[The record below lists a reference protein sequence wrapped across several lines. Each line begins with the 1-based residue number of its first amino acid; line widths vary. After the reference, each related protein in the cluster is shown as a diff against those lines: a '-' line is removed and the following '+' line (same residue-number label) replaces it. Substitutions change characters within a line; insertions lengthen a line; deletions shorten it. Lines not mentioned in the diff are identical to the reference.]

1 MTYTR
6 GSDEEYD
13 RWANLTGDSGWEW
26 KNLAP
31 YYFKVHNKP
40 WILGTDRKVMIYNRA
55 PASYLLQII
64 TTQLVKSTHPPMGTV
79 LSK

>member
-40 WILGTDRKVMIYNRA
+40 WILGTDQKIMIYNRA
-55 PASYLLQII
+55 LASSLPKII
-64 TTQLVKSTHPPMGTV
+64 TTQLAKSTHPPMGMA